1 MISPH
6 RFYKS
11 VRHALRGL
19 ADVARAEHSFRVQLV
34 VGSAAIVCAV
44 VLPLATWERILV
56 LLMVAAVLVLEVMN
70 SIVERLVDA
79 VQPRLSPMVR
89 EIKDMTAGMVLV
101 MTITAAVVGVM
112 IFGRYLWPI
121 IALLQQ
127 LGAGVLY

>member
-1 MISPH
+1 MISPR

-11 VRHALRGL
+11 VRHAVRGL
-19 ADVARAEHSFRVQLV
+19 ADVARAEHSFRMQMVA
-34 VGSAAIVCAV
+34 GSIALISAI

-101 MTITAAVVGVM
+101 MTVAAAIVGIM

-121 IALLQQ
+121 AIWLQQ
-127 LGAGVLY
+127 LFSGMLY